1 VTESGGLSDVQ
12 LLELPI
18 EIWRRFTAHL
28 EAIQREFDIVKADLP
43 RGSVPHRLS
52 DLLEELDLRYAG
64 ISDPTRQQLYAAAE
78 RGESQI
84 DLVYRVPLDVAGASK
99 RLEEMLN
106 AVDEF
111 CRVGERLLTLAT
123 PPDLVAFRSWSLG
136 EFTRQLERGLEPMP
150 WSRFASDGQHAGAE
164 EGSPSE
170 KKDGEVVIRFQG
182 DLDLASAGS
191 LRNQILNA
199 RQSGSSHL
207 TLDLSRV
214 DLVDSVGI
222 SLLITAHARLSEEGG
237 QMRLILPTSLR
248 RIFEISGLIEI
259 LNPEFVDRPKETA
272 LVEES

>member
-1 VTESGGLSDVQ
+1 
-12 LLELPI
+12 
-18 EIWRRFTAHL
+18 
-28 EAIQREFDIVKADLP
+28 
-43 RGSVPHRLS
+43 
-52 DLLEELDLRYAG
+52 LDLRYASIG
-64 ISDPTRQQLYAAAE
+64 HANRQELYAASE

-84 DLVYRVPLDVAGASK
+84 DLSYRVPLDVAGATK

-123 PPDLVAFRSWSLG
+123 PPDLVAFRTWSLG

-150 WSRFASDGQHAGAE
+150 WSHFASDGQHSGAE
-164 EGSPSE
+164 EESQSE
-170 KKDGEVVIRFQG
+170 KREGEEVIRFQG

-199 RQSGSSHL
+199 RNGGSLHL

-214 DLVDSVGI
+214 ELVDSVGI
-222 SLLITAHARLSEEGG
+222 SLLITAHARLGEEGG

-248 RIFEISGLIEI
+248 RIFEISGLIEV
-259 LNPEFVDRPKETA
+259 LNPEFVDDPKEAA

>member
-1 VTESGGLSDVQ
+1 MTETGGLIDVH

-43 RGSVPHRLS
+43 SGSVPHQLS
-52 DLLEELDLRYAG
+52 DLLEELDLRYASIG
-64 ISDPTRQQLYAAAE
+64 HANRQELYAASE

-84 DLVYRVPLDVAGASK
+84 DLSYRVPLDIAGATK
-99 RLEEMLN
+99 RLGEMLN

-150 WSRFASDGQHAGAE
+150 WSVFASDGQHSGAE
-164 EGSPSE
+164 EGAQSE
-170 KKDGEVVIRFQG
+170 KRDGEEVIRFEG
-182 DLDLASAGS
+182 DLDLASAGA

-199 RQSGSSHL
+199 RQGGSSHL

-222 SLLITAHARLSEEGG
+222 SLLVTAHARLSEEGG

-248 RIFEISGLIEI
+248 RIFEISGLIEV
-259 LNPEFVDRPKETA
+259 LNPEFVDHAKNTA

>member
-78 RGESQI
+78 RGESQV

-150 WSRFASDGQHAGAE
+150 WSRFASDGQHPGAE
-164 EGSPSE
+164 EVSQSE